1 MTRLKAKRKTIR
13 SAFIY
18 GAVTAVVL
26 TCLGM
31 YSLLASLTIWQ
42 TLLLLSGSLI
52 VIWTILFTVLEM
64 LRLAKQSNSGGNQ
77 AVIEDEDLEF
87 PRVVVVH
94 PATGDPY
101 PHHEHYAESG
111 GLDQGQLTSQ
121 LPESAPLFIELIRRR
136 RRNKRRVS

>member
-1 MTRLKAKRKTIR
+1 MTRLRAKRKTIR

-31 YSLLASLTIWQ
+31 YSLLAGLTIWQ

-64 LRLAKQSNSGGNQ
+64 LRLAKHSNSGGSQ
-77 AVIEDEDLEF
+77 AVIEDEGLEF
-87 PRVVVVH
+87 PRVVVH

-121 LPESAPLFIELIRRR
+121 LPESSPLIVELIRRR
-136 RRNKRRVS
+136 RRNKPRS

>member
-1 MTRLKAKRKTIR
+1 MTRLRAKRKTIR

-31 YSLLASLTIWQ
+31 YSLLADLTAWQ
-42 TLLLLSGSLI
+42 TLLLLAGSLI
-52 VIWTILFTVLEM
+52 VTWTILFTVLEM
-64 LRLAKQSNSGGNQ
+64 LRLARQSNAGGSQ
-77 AVIEDEDLEF
+77 ALIEDEELDL
-87 PRVVVVH
+87 PRVVVVR
-94 PATGDPY
+94 PSTGDPY

-121 LPESAPLFIELIRRR
+121 LPESPLIIELIRRR
-136 RRNKRRVS
+136 RRNKPRS